1 MDICPGHCRLFSSI
15 SASRGQAK
23 KSLGSKVTPD
33 EQPLV
38 SRKDLV

>member
-1 MDICPGHCRLFSSI
+1 MDICPGRCRLFSSI
-15 SASRGQAK
+15 SASRAQAK
-23 KSLGSKVTPD
+23 KSLGSDHPD